1 MKINNK
7 KIIKV
12 LIVLIF
18 MIILGTLAFLRQTD
32 RMPEIDIKAMLA
44 QVTGN
49 TPVETE
55 EIELAEDFI
64 ERMRGNN
71 ATGRNYSETANAGE
85 GLTHLARRAAG
96 KYIQDNGIRDITP
109 EHKIYIEDYIV
120 KKMGNDSLSLGEV
133 VVISEELITEAINN
147 SLELE
152 PNQLENLRQYS
163 ALVSSF

>member
-1 MKINNK
+1 
-7 KIIKV
+7 
-12 LIVLIF
+12 

-32 RMPEIDIKAMLA
+32 RIPEINIKAMLA
-44 QVTGN
+44 QITGN

-55 EIELAEDFI
+55 EIELTEDFV
-64 ERMRGNN
+64 EKMRGNN
-71 ATGRNYSETANAGE
+71 TTGRNYSETANAGE

-120 KKMGNDSLSLGEV
+120 KKMGNDSLLLGEV
-133 VVISEELITEAINN
+133 VVISEELITEAISN

-152 PNQLENLRQYS
+152 SNQLENLKQYS